1 MKFRAFFLLATT
13 LPLAAFSGQA
23 ETINDALLKCK
34 NTENSLKRLV
44 CYDRVVRDMNQY
56 SGTQEAIS
64 RTLNIQPRP
73 PVANVPNVAKTAPV
87 QATEAQTEFGLEH
100 KVVVENLDDTM
111 MANVTKISKTALGK
125 IVVTFDNGTVWKQ
138 TNNVDLKLSVGQTVK
153 IERGMLGA
161 FYATVDGMKK
171 RMKVKR
177 VK

>member
-1 MKFRAFFLLATT
+1 MKFRALFLLATT

-34 NTENSLKRLV
+34 NTDNSLKRLV

-64 RTLNIQPRP
+64 RTVNLPPRP
-73 PVANVPNVAKTAPV
+73 PASVAPRAVEDAPV
-87 QATEAQTEFGLEH
+87 QARQPQTQFGLEH
-100 KVVVENLDDTM
+100 KASTENLDSSLVAT
-111 MANVTKISKTALGK
+111 VTALSKAARGEI
-125 IVVTFDNGTVWKQ
+125 IVTLDNGTVWKQ
-138 TNNVDLKLSVGQTVK
+138 TNDVDLKLSVGQTVV
-153 IERGMLGA
+153 IERGILGA

>member
-23 ETINDALLKCK
+23 ETINEALLKCK

-44 CYDRVVRDMNQY
+44 CYDHVVKDMNQY
-56 SGTQEAIS
+56 TGTQEAIS
-64 RTLNIQPRP
+64 RTLNTKPRP
-73 PVANVPNVAKTAPV
+73 PVASAPRVESAAPV
-87 QATEAQTEFGLEH
+87 QRSESQTEFGMEH
-100 KVVVENLDDTM
+100 KVVVENLADTM
-111 MANVTKISKTALGK
+111 TATVTKISKTALGK

-138 TNNVDLKLSVGQTVK
+138 TNNVDLKLSVGQTVN

-161 FYATVDGMKK
+161 FYATVEGMNK